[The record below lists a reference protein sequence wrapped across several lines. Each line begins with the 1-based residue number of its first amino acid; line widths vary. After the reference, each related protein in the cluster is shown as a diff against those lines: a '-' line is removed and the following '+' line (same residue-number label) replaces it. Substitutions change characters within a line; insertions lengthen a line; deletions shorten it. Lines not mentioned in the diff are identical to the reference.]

1 MLTLDPFQC
10 HFDLQDGSRVLLW
23 SRSGN
28 RGRGRWWMTPSDQIR
43 MLPRELPRD
52 PFHGEI
58 INAAIDGRLQMRDLP
73 QYFIPPVLHAAGSG
87 APPVPLHPDD
97 DAGRLPTDGQ
107 PDLHHSR
114 RDAGS
119 TLSDEPGVGRCLG
132 REAAL
137 PLPLH
142 RPPRLPGG
150 GLGRQAHAVAQGRWR
165 LPLLLYFGE
174 QRPLAFDAVH
184 GKWYQKQGEGPYPG
198 HLTLYLWGMENE
210 ESQME
215 GDDASFY
222 LTLDFEEML
231 KHDLDLEKYI
241 DFVITDDSKAHSS
254 APEAPDLIREAMGI
268 DLPEDPFTRK
278 RLTESIRRTLRI
290 IFNALLYLGSESPD
304 LETDPITVKAEKER
318 VEYTEVLRRLKSPR
332 KRKRVEKKLEDL
344 PNERV
349 IWIGRSTLPERER
362 SDRTQDQPGRRTWV
376 RGHWWPR
383 KDTVRRKLRESSDQV
398 ESLQCRV
405 RELRQLLQE
414 ADSTEERASTLTS
427 LLPLEDDLADA
438 KANHE
443 DLEAH
448 LNRKLRWV
456 MPHLRNKDSEE
467 EVKGHT
473 YRL

>member
-1 MLTLDPFQC
+1 MLTIDPFQC

-73 QYFIPPVLHAAGSG
+73 QYFML
-87 APPVPLHPDD
+87 
-97 DAGRLPTDGQ
+97 
-107 PDLHHSR
+107 
-114 RDAGS
+114 
-119 TLSDEPGVGRCLG
+119 PGVGLHQSLYTLTTMLVGYRQMG
-132 REAAL
+132 SQTFIIPEGMQEALSRTSLESVGAWDVKLPYPYLYIAL
-137 PLPLH
+137 PGCREEVWGGKRTQWH
-142 RPPRLPGG
+142 RVGG
-150 GLGRQAHAVAQGRWR
+150 AF
-165 LPLLLYFGE
+165 LYFGE

-268 DLPEDPFTRK
+268 DLPDDPFTRK

-304 LETDPITVKAEKER
+304 LETDPITVNAEKER
-318 VEYTEVLRRLKSPR
+318 VEYTEVLKRLKSPR